1 MEQQWQVEQQVE
13 QQAQQARQPR
23 VDPTVASFAQQWMS
37 ANPWYDPKLGDED
50 SRVTKA
56 IEISAQVRNLTNDR
70 YEYVWYDGTQRLHAP
85 ADPRSVFGAVRA
97 RF

>member
-1 MEQQWQVEQQVE
+1 MR
-13 QQAQQARQPR
+13 QALA
-23 VDPTVASFAQQWMS
+23 VTLLL
-37 ANPWYDPKLGDED
+37 LG
-50 SRVTKA
+50 SSSVFSQTA
-56 IEISAQVRNLTNDR
+56 PATGTLIELSAQVRNLTNDR